1 MACQARSVHTVEN
14 VIDAF
19 LEADGNGYLIVR
31 EASKKFM
38 TENGAEILKCESFI
52 RLHES
57 QPLLIGS
64 DVSCPR

>member
-19 LEADGNGYLIVR
+19 LEADGNGYLLVR

-38 TENGAEILKCESFI
+38 TENGAVPALVNRK
-52 RLHES
+52 
-57 QPLLIGS
+57 
-64 DVSCPR
+64 